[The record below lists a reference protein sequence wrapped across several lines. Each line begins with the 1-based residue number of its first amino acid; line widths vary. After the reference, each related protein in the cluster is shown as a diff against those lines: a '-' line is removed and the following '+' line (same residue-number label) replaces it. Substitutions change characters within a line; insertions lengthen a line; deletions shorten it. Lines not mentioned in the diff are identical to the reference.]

1 MNVTIHPA
9 AVDQLAGNLMSLG
22 LEIEQARSFVA
33 RAVRAGEYG
42 TMLSLACKQLA
53 EYQEMRA
60 GLADAVKDIAL
71 EFGVLCKAGGH
82 RVLVG
87 SNWVIRQQGNDLTL
101 IMCAEPSAVAAGAA
115 PAVKTD

>member
-42 TMLSLACKQLA
+42 TMLRLSCKQLA
-53 EYQEMRA
+53 DYQETRA

-71 EFGVLCKAGGH
+71 EFGVLCKEGGY
-82 RVLVG
+82 RVLIG
-87 SNWVIRQQGNDLTL
+87 SEWVIRAQGDDLFLILCASGQQQSAISAKQKND
-101 IMCAEPSAVAAGAA
+101 
-115 PAVKTD
+115 